1 MGVGSHRKN
10 VRSTNES
17 RIGESPMLPD
27 STGNAANR
35 FEVLCFRRV
44 RRTCGFVSGSR
55 FPDFL
60 SRFSRMVHNPA
71 QSTKQNRKKEKK
83 KLKKKNESQA
93 FTVQLYSFTLTTY
106 LLSRRVVYFTLPRY
120 HIIHIVALLV
130 LP

>member
-1 MGVGSHRKN
+1 MVSFP
-10 VRSTNES
+10 VRDSPISS
-17 RIGESPMLPD
+17 RVSREWFTI
-27 STGNAANR
+27 
-35 FEVLCFRRV
+35 RRSLLNK
-44 RRTCGFVSGSR
+44 TE
-55 FPDFL
+55 
-60 SRFSRMVHNPA
+60 
-71 QSTKQNRKKEKK
+71 KKRKK